1 MAAPTTNIEAMPVVR
16 NLADFDQNSGNWLER
31 SIFNNRTAV
40 IAVCAVV
47 TLVLLFMATRLSLN
61 ASYVKMLPIGHPY
74 ISNYLDNRTQ
84 LRGLGNTLRVVVENT
99 QGDIFDP
106 EYLETLKKINDEL
119 FLTPGVDRAW
129 VKSLWMPVVRWVEVT
144 EEGFSGGPVMPDTYD
159 GSPKSVER
167 LRANVLRA
175 GLVGSLVAND
185 FKSSMIVVPLLDVD
199 PATGKAISYVALTK
213 AIEQNVRAKFETPDG
228 KYKVRIIGFAK
239 IIGELIDGVLQVMM
253 YFGIAFLIA
262 GALLF
267 NYTRCW
273 RSTLL
278 VLFCSLIA
286 VVWQMGILT
295 LVGIGPD
302 PFSVLVPFLIFAI
315 GVSHGAQKMN
325 GIMQDIGR
333 GTQKLVAARYTFR
346 RLFVAGVTA
355 LLNGAAGFLV
365 LLVIPIP
372 AIRELAIAATIGVCV
387 LLFTNL
393 VLLPVLLSFTGV
405 SPKAAA
411 RSVREEEA
419 GVGAHG
425 VWAVL
430 AHFAKDRSWAAGA
443 IGVALLLGIGGYFL
457 SHKLQIGDLDPG
469 APELRPNSR
478 YNIDNAYITKHYSLS
493 SDVFAVIVK
502 TPKEGCLKYETLQ
515 LADRLAWQL
524 QQLPQVQATI
534 SLADVVKLITAG
546 SFEGSPKWLTLSRNQ
561 DILNY
566 GAQQATVNNPDLFN
580 TECSVMPVITFLK
593 DHKAATLETVAA
605 TVEKFIADNQV
616 AEVQLLPAAGSSG
629 IETAVNQVVRKA
641 WIEMLFYIYG
651 VVAVLCLIAFRS
663 WRAVIVAL
671 LPLALTSILCEAL
684 MVLLGIGVKV
694 ATLPVIALGV
704 GIGVDYALYLLSV
717 QLNGQRR
724 GLALPDAYGA
734 ALAFT
739 GRIVALVG
747 FTLAAGVVT
756 WAWSPI
762 KFQADMGILLAFMF
776 LLNMLGALILI
787 PSLSRF
793 LLPTAAV
800 RGTTQNVSDDT
811 PRPA

>member
-1 MAAPTTNIEAMPVVR
+1 MAAPTANIEAMPVVR
-16 NLADFDQNSGNWLER
+16 NLADFDQNSGNRLER
-31 SIFNNRTAV
+31 IIFNNRTIV
-40 IAVCAVV
+40 IAICAVV
-47 TLVLLFMATRLSLN
+47 TLALFFLATRLSLN
-61 ASYVKMLPIGHPY
+61 ASYVKMLPQGHPY
-74 ISNYLDNRTQ
+74 ISNYLDNRSQ

-159 GSPKSVER
+159 GSPKSIER
-167 LRANVLRA
+167 LRGNVLRA

-185 FKSSMIVVPLLDVD
+185 YKSSMIVLPLLDVD
-199 PATGKAISYVALTK
+199 PVTGKSISYGDLTK

-239 IIGELIDGVLQVMM
+239 IIGELLDGVLQVMM

-262 GALLF
+262 AALLF
-267 NYTRCW
+267 NYTHCW
-273 RSTLL
+273 RSTAL

-333 GTQKLVAARYTFR
+333 GTHRLVAARYTFR

-393 VLLPVLLSFTGV
+393 VLLPVLLSYTGV

-411 RSVREEEA
+411 RSVKEEESGA
-419 GVGAHG
+419 GVRGI
-425 VWAVL
+425 WAVV
-430 AHFAKDRSWAAGA
+430 ARFAESRSWATAA
-443 IGVALLLGIGGYFL
+443 IVVAVGLGIGGFFI
-457 SHKLQIGDLDPG
+457 SQKLQIGDLDPG

-478 YNIDNAYITKHYSLS
+478 YNVDNAFITKNYSLS

-515 LADRLAWQL
+515 QADRLAWQL
-524 QQLPQVQATI
+524 QQLPEVQATI
-534 SLADVVKLITAG
+534 SLPDVVKQITAG

-561 DILNY
+561 EILNY

-593 DHKAATLETVAA
+593 DHKAATLEKVAA
-605 TVEKFIADNQV
+605 TVEKFIAENPV
-616 AEVQLLPAAGSSG
+616 ADVQLLPAAGSAG

-671 LPLALTSILCEAL
+671 LPLALTSVLCEAL

-724 GLALPDAYGA
+724 GLALPEAYRA

-747 FTLAAGVVT
+747 FTLAAGVIT

-787 PSLSRF
+787 PALSCF
-793 LLPTAAV
+793 LLPTSAV
-800 RGTTQNVSDDT
+800 RHRAAAAGDAV